1 MADYIYHA
9 PSWDDLLHDVRTLPT
24 NPKWKKCASKDTTQ
38 AEWFGSASLAEAISL
53 AEQGVPALREQLF
66 ATVIRQKMEAA
77 PVWDVA
83 PVGVFPCIPAYAAG
97 IAEDMFMPNDDGM
110 TAAKPVVRLYMNV
123 SAGAHTKTEQIMN
136 RGAAI
141 VNLIDTIEG
150 DGLRRVELVAVCNS
164 RNTESS
170 GRNLFSVVVKR
181 SDEHIDWGRV
191 SYALAHPS
199 FLRRLMFRVQEIVST
214 AYDECYGMPTD
225 YKDAYPDADAF
236 IPSIKDE
243 REKHNSKES
252 SMKRIA
258 ELWNEVAA

>member
-1 MADYIYHA
+1 MTDYIYHA

-24 NPKWKKCASKDTTQ
+24 NPKWRKCASKGTHDD
-38 AEWFGSASLAEAISL
+38 EWYGSASLAEAIGL

-66 ATVIRQKMEAA
+66 ATVVRQKMEAA
-77 PVWDVA
+77 PVWDTA

-97 IAEDMFMPNDDGM
+97 LAESMFMPNDSGM
-110 TAAKPVVRLYMNV
+110 TSPKSVVRLYMNV
-123 SAGAHTKTEQIMN
+123 SAGAHTSVEQIMN

-141 VNLIDTIEG
+141 VNLIDSIEG

-164 RNTESS
+164 SNCESK

-181 SDEHIDWGRV
+181 SDEHLDWGRI
-191 SYALAHPS
+191 SFAIAHPS
-199 FLRRLMFRVQEIVST
+199 FLRRLMFRVQEIVGT
-214 AYDECYGMPTD
+214 TYDETYGMPTN
-225 YKDAYPDADAF
+225 YKDAYPDADAY

-243 REKHNSKES
+243 REKHDTKES